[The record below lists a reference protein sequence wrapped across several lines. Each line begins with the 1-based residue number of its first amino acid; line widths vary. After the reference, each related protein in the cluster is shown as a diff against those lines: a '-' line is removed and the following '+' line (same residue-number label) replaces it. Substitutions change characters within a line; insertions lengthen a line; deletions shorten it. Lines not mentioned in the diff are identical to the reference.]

1 MHIKKLVKQFEEL
14 MSAAAFAEAGEA
26 DTAIK
31 LFHGRR
37 KVLLVLTGEETDM
50 KAARYAINT
59 SKRISAGIEILYLAQ
74 SSEEKSSLEACLQE
88 LTMKGIEYQVTQ
100 CKQSLKEEVMRFIE
114 KEQDIQF
121 VVIDSEDLRVCS
133 AKSQK
138 ASLEDWESLGCPI
151 VLVSGLAQA

>member
-1 MHIKKLVKQFEEL
+1 
-14 MSAAAFAEAGEA
+14 MSAAAFAEAGET
-26 DTAIK
+26 DTALR

-59 SKRISAGIEILYLAQ
+59 SRRIGAGIEILYLAQ
-74 SSEEKSSLEACLQE
+74 NSAEQSALEAYLQE
-88 LTMKGIEYQVTQ
+88 LTIKGIEYQVTQ
-100 CKQSLKEEVMRFIE
+100 CKKSLKEEVMKFIE
-114 KEQDIQF
+114 KEKDIQF
-121 VVIDSEDLRVCS
+121 VVIDSEDLGVCR
-133 AKSQK
+133 AKSHK

>member
-1 MHIKKLVKQFEEL
+1 

-26 DTAIK
+26 DTAMK

-59 SKRISAGIEILYLAQ
+59 SKRIGAGIEILYLAQ

-88 LTMKGIEYQVTQ
+88 LTLKGIEYQVTQ
-100 CKQSLKEEVMRFIE
+100 CKESLKEAVKSFIE
-114 KEQDIQF
+114 KEKNIQF
-121 VVIDSEDLRVCS
+121 VVIDSEDLGVCS

-138 ASLEDWESLGCPI
+138 ASMEEWESLRCPI
-151 VLVSGLAQA
+151 VMVSGFA